1 MQFWNET
8 RQGYLKV
15 YHSYRAQT
23 PPPNPA
29 ICSDV
34 TTKQFAQSLRTKW
47 GHKVAQAAVVARA
60 KESSA

>member
-8 RQGYLKV
+8 RQGWLKV
-15 YHSYRAQT
+15 YHSYCAQT

-34 TTKQFAQSLRTKW
+34 TTKQFVQSLRTKW

>member
-15 YHSYRAQT
+15 YHSYCAQT

-29 ICSDV
+29 ICSDM
-34 TTKQFAQSLRTKW
+34 TIKRIAQSF
-47 GHKVAQAAVVARA
+47 A
-60 KESSA
+60 K